1 MRGHIYQLIYFFSR
15 HSLFGWTLNRWLI
28 LALLFGPLILLL
40 TPLKTSL
47 EGLFLLVA
55 LFLGGLSG
63 IIAIWRMRRRGF
75 LRFESETLNLSTSPK
90 LLPFPEKIPIH
101 ASGSFAVSG
110 MTRYFVE
117 ESAYYQTF
125 QTRERVVMVQ
135 IFDTRYFW
143 LIQSPENETGWWYT
157 FFTPEIIQSFEPGQI
172 CFGPRKRPA
181 LRLTYLP
188 DETETP
194 QTLYLSFDTSEQR
207 NQVLADLYA
216 DQV

>member
-1 MRGHIYQLIYFFSR
+1 
-15 HSLFGWTLNRWLI
+15 

-47 EGLFLLVA
+47 EGLLLLGA
-55 LFLGGLSG
+55 LFLLDLGG
-63 IIAIWRMRRRGF
+63 IIAIWRVRRRGF
-75 LRFESETLNLSTSPK
+75 LHFEPETLNSNTSSDS
-90 LLPFPEKIPIH
+90 LLFPEKIPIH
-101 ASGSFAVSG
+101 ASGNFAVGG

-135 IFDTRYFW
+135 ILDTRYFW

-157 FFTPEIIQSFEPGQI
+157 FFTPETIQSFEPGQV

-188 DETETP
+188 KEAETP
-194 QTLYLSFDTSEQR
+194 QTLYLSFDTAEQR
-207 NQVLADLYA
+207 NQVSADLYA